1 MYTISLTV
9 LKFNEI
15 PFYGVM
21 ILTFGGGILFGIL
34 VKAFVVPWLERKV
47 QEECCESVEEMVKY
61 SPTSQDPKSIETQL
75 SKMDPDKNETVVN
88 FNDSGSS

>member
-61 SPTSQDPKSIETQL
+61 SPTSQDLKSIETQL